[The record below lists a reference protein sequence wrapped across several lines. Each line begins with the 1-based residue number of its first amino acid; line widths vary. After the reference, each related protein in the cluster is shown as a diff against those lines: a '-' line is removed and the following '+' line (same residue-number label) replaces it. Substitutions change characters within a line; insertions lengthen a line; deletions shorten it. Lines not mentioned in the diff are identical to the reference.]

1 MVAKTQEQTDT
12 NKRTKRQNMK
22 LWKLMAVI
30 AMLAVSAASCGLS
43 EIGGEDNSGTDGGIW
58 GGPVEEN
65 NGEGI
70 LQQICYM
77 TALDYQNGYDWR
89 ADTARES
96 VKCSLIVYAD
106 GKQIMKV
113 PVGEEYETG
122 ADVDMHR
129 MAGGH
134 LYTDYSTSEE
144 TIIKRDGRLL
154 FRYPGPE
161 AIHGMCVS
169 GDDVYTLGQSRN
181 GEGFSFRKN
190 GEAVIARNNGYVIGT
205 LETVNDSLCFAFYE
219 NIKSAEGVIGR
230 YYSVRGGK
238 VSQIGLRDDI
248 KKVWD
253 IMHCDDFEM
262 YAASLTGIA
271 APVLFTRKGMTAI
284 PIPSKATLL
293 SVDLFGNGNSPGAEI
308 MYMSGSAI
316 YCSIWQNGATVMTFP
331 KDRTISSL
339 CSPDDGACCTV
350 NPSSSSPGLIYRCG
364 ELHEMPSGYS
374 CIGDKSICMVNGILH
389 VGLSSRTMGGPI
401 VWKDGETETLKI
413 NGYIAS
419 ISAH

>member
-1 MVAKTQEQTDT
+1 MCILAA
-12 NKRTKRQNMK
+12 
-22 LWKLMAVI
+22 L
-30 AMLAVSAASCGLS
+30 LAVSCGLS
-43 EIGGEDNSGTDGGIW
+43 EIGGEGPTGTDGGIW

-129 MAGGH
+129 IAGGH

-190 GEAVIARNNGYVIGT
+190 RKKK
-205 LETVNDSLCFAFYE
+205 
-219 NIKSAEGVIGR
+219 KSAMRSDNI
-230 YYSVRGGK
+230 
-238 VSQIGLRDDI
+238 
-248 KKVWD
+248 
-253 IMHCDDFEM
+253 
-262 YAASLTGIA
+262 YAAPLNED
-271 APVLFTRKGMTAI
+271 I
-284 PIPSKATLL
+284 P
-293 SVDLFGNGNSPGAEI
+293 
-308 MYMSGSAI
+308 
-316 YCSIWQNGATVMTFP
+316 
-331 KDRTISSL
+331 
-339 CSPDDGACCTV
+339 
-350 NPSSSSPGLIYRCG
+350 
-364 ELHEMPSGYS
+364 
-374 CIGDKSICMVNGILH
+374 
-389 VGLSSRTMGGPI
+389 
-401 VWKDGETETLKI
+401 
-413 NGYIAS
+413 
-419 ISAH
+419 

>member
-1 MVAKTQEQTDT
+1 MVGKVQEQTDT
-12 NKRTKRQNMK
+12 NKRTERQNMK
-22 LWKLMAVI
+22 LWKQKAVI
-30 AMLAVSAASCGLS
+30 AMFAVSAASCGLS
-43 EIGGEDNSGTDGGIW
+43 EIGGEDTSGTDGGIW

-129 MAGGH
+129 IAGGH

-154 FRYPGPE
+154 FRSPGPE

-190 GEAVIARNNGYVIGT
+190 G
-205 LETVNDSLCFAFYE
+205 
-219 NIKSAEGVIGR
+219 KS
-230 YYSVRGGK
+230 
-238 VSQIGLRDDI
+238 
-248 KKVWD
+248 
-253 IMHCDDFEM
+253 F
-262 YAASLTGIA
+262 GIA
-271 APVLFTRKGMTAI
+271 ASDLRKQVLI
-284 PIPSKATLL
+284 
-293 SVDLFGNGNSPGAEI
+293 
-308 MYMSGSAI
+308 
-316 YCSIWQNGATVMTFP
+316 C
-331 KDRTISSL
+331 L
-339 CSPDDGACCTV
+339 CLCPQDTTSFCNAV
-350 NPSSSSPGLIYRCG
+350 ANI
-364 ELHEMPSGYS
+364 
-374 CIGDKSICMVNGILH
+374 I
-389 VGLSSRTMGGPI
+389 
-401 VWKDGETETLKI
+401 
-413 NGYIAS
+413 
-419 ISAH
+419 